1 MNLQQIQTIDEV
13 IDLLEEIVSES
24 VQNNDPLGYFATL
37 YLKVTIKV
45 KKEIANGNFDDGPRM
60 ELFDVVFAKYYLAAY
75 YSFRKNEPI
84 RESWQRAFKLSYQ
97 YRPIVLQHLLMGMN
111 AHINFDL
118 GIVAAEISR
127 GKNLSDLENDFNKIN
142 AILSSLVHDVQGNI
156 SAVWP
161 ALKYILKWTGKVDD
175 YLIDFSMKLA
185 RDGAWKFANEF
196 SKTPEYEQK
205 NTLET
210 RDQKVANVVKVI
222 TQPGLLATIALLIIR
237 ITERGSVA
245 EKIQKLKKTPV
256 Y

>member
-13 IDLLEEIVSES
+13 IDLLEKIISES

-45 KKEIANGNFDDGPRM
+45 RDEIARGHFDDGPRM
-60 ELFDVVFAKYYLAAY
+60 ELFDVVFAKYYLSAY

-84 RESWQRAFKLSYQ
+84 RESWQRAFELSGQ

-127 GKNLSDLENDFNKIN
+127 GKNLAGLENDFNKIN
-142 AILSSLVHDVQGNI
+142 AILSSLIHEVQGNL

-175 YLIDFSMKLA
+175 YLVDFSMKLA
-185 RDGAWKFANEF
+185 RDGAWKFAGEF
-196 SKTPEYEQK
+196 SAIPEEEQK
-205 NTLET
+205 QALEI
-210 RDQKVANVVKVI
+210 RDRKVTGVARVI
-222 TQPGLLATIALLIIR
+222 TKPGLVATIALLIIR

-245 EKIQKLKKTPV
+245 AKIQKLKKVPV
-256 Y
+256 A